1 MMSRHTAR
9 FRVYAELNDFLPE
22 ERRQREFAYAFD
34 GAPAVKD
41 AIEALGIPHP
51 EVDVI
56 LVNGRSVDFS
66 HHLQDGDRVAVYPVF
81 ESLDV
86 TPLVRLRPAPLRRT
100 AFIADVHLGKL
111 ARLLRLA
118 GFDTLYRNDLADDEI
133 VRLSLAEHRIILTRD
148 RGLLKVGAVTH
159 GCCIRSHDP
168 YEQLAEVIRRFDLHR
183 QIRPFHRCL
192 RCNGAVEPVDKAEII
207 HRLPPRTAR
216 AFDEFTRCR
225 DCGHLYWKGSHWEKL
240 QARLDGLRATGH

>member
-1 MMSRHTAR
+1 MTRHTAR
-9 FRVYAELNDFLPE
+9 FRVYAELNDFLPA
-22 ERRQREFAYAFD
+22 ERRQREFAYEFD
-34 GAPAVKD
+34 GTPAVKD
-41 AIEALGIPHP
+41 AVEALGIPHP

-56 LVNGRSVDFS
+56 LVNGQSVDFS
-66 HHLQDGDRVAVYPVF
+66 HNLQDGDRVAVYPVF

-86 TPLVRLRPAPLRRT
+86 APLVRLRPAPLRRT

-133 VRLSLAEHRIILTRD
+133 IRLALAEQRIILTRD

-159 GCCIRSHDP
+159 GCHIRSDNP
-168 YEQLAEVIRRFDLHR
+168 YEQLAQVLQRFDLYG
-183 QIRPFHRCL
+183 QIRPFRRCL
-192 RCNGAVEPVDKAEII
+192 RCNGPVEPVAKADII
-207 HRLPPRTAR
+207 DRLPPRTAR

-225 DCGHLYWKGSHWEKL
+225 HCGRIYWQGSHWEKL
-240 QARLDGLRATGH
+240 KSRLDEMRRTGR